1 MTTENCYLVYALCEG
16 AKINLR
22 VFTDLDRAN
31 AYIAYR
37 KIQSD
42 EIPMKIETLDFSFGS
57 ERGENYQG
65 VWTMKTL
72 YTVYR
77 NEILMGIASSEDDAW
92 YIVYFDQENRKHDKT
107 FSMSDEYRVEKIYTN
122 LECGL

>member
-1 MTTENCYLVYALCEG
+1 
-16 AKINLR
+16 
-22 VFTDLDRAN
+22 
-31 AYIAYR
+31 
-37 KIQSD
+37 
-42 EIPMKIETLDFSFGS
+42 
-57 ERGENYQG
+57 
-65 VWTMKTL
+65 MKTL